1 MHAAIS
7 LVSCQQL
14 LLAKRSYP
22 AILVEST
29 GEEMHAHNKNTNNKY
44 EMIKDESR
52 QPECS
57 ANTRAQS
64 E

>member
-1 MHAAIS
+1 MTTTFD
-7 LVSCQQL
+7 
-14 LLAKRSYP
+14 
-22 AILVEST
+22 ESKNE
-29 GEEMHAHNKNTNNKY
+29 EEMHAHNKDTNNKY